1 MNINEWFYQFISALS
16 IIYGNTI
23 TQPTS
28 QSPLSHCEH
37 LIHSITHLIIH
48 THSIIPSRVPIST
61 KQFFCSPSF
70 TQSLLFLLTQ
80 HICTLTHSFT
90 HSLTHSTMHLFTHSA
105 TYLCEHESMKGQ
117 SCLVRVSS
125 VSAFL
130 NGMWCI

>member
-1 MNINEWFYQFISALS
+1 MNINDQSEWFYQFISALS

-48 THSIIPSRVPIST
+48 ALHNSLSCPLIHKTILLPPLHLLNHC
-61 KQFFCSPSF
+61 FFYSLNTLSP
-70 TQSLLFLLTQ
+70 
-80 HICTLTHSFT
+80 
-90 HSLTHSTMHLFTHSA
+90 SLTHSTMHLFTHSA
-105 TYLCEHESMKGQ
+105 TYLCEHESLKGQ
-117 SCLVRVSS
+117 SCLVRVFS